1 MEDIMKYVI
10 YGMVAAALM
19 YGTMT
24 LGSMVHQSAEG
35 VKKTIEQRNAVLEEL
50 LKQPETIRGL

>member
-10 YGMVAAALM
+10 YGMVAAAILA
-19 YGTMT
+19 GTMA
-24 LGSMVHQSAEG
+24 LGNMVKQSAEG

-50 LKQPETIRGL
+50 PKQ